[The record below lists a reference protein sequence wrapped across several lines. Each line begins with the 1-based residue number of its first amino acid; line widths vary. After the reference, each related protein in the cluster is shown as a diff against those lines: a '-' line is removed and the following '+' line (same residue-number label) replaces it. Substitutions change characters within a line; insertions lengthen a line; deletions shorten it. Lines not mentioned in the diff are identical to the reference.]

1 MNLQYPLVCFDLDG
15 TLVDDTVYIWKTLH
29 ESFETDPEAR
39 ERAYRDYFDGR
50 ISYPEWF
57 AHDLELLF
65 AAGATQPRI
74 RSLLDSLR
82 PMAGAVEVMQELR
95 RRGHILAII
104 SGSLDIV
111 VDHLFDTSWFRH
123 VLVNRI
129 FFDEHGR
136 ISGGIPTPY
145 DLEGKADGLRHLAT
159 LESLTPEQTVFVG
172 DNSNDVWIARAAG
185 LSIAFNCKSDEL
197 RQVSNVEVA
206 KQDIH
211 KLLQLIC

>member
-1 MNLQYPLVCFDLDG
+1 MKLQYPLICFDLDG
-15 TLVDDTVYIWKTLH
+15 TLVDDTVYIWETLH
-29 ESFETDPEAR
+29 ESFATDPEAR
-39 ERAYRDYFDGR
+39 ARAHRDYFDGR
-50 ISYPEWF
+50 ITYPEWF
-57 AHDLELLF
+57 SHDLKLLS
-65 AAGATQPRI
+65 AAGATLSRI

-82 PMAGAVEVMQELR
+82 PMEGAVEVMQELR
-95 RRGHILAII
+95 RRGHTLAII

-129 FFDEHGR
+129 FFDENGL

-145 DLEGKADGLRHLAT
+145 DLKGKAEGLRYLAK
-159 LESLTPEQTVFVG
+159 LESLAPEQTVFIG

-197 RQVSNVEVA
+197 RQVSSVEVT

-211 KLLQLIC
+211 QLLRLIS